1 MHKLWR
7 LAILVALITASCRI
21 EANLDLAIEDDGS
34 GTYTAEVGL
43 DEELQQALAAIGDPD
58 EILSAL
64 DFGVPDASTSERI
77 EGDMTYSVV
86 TATFDDAS
94 ELTEMIREGVDGNP
108 FERFD
113 ITVDDEGA
121 RVDAAVQLPEGLTS
135 TIAGAEDLP
144 ANLEAAVTIQI
155 AMPGRVVSS
164 NADRTIGTNELVWD
178 IDFTDTEVVIEAE
191 STFQEDGFPFWIIAL
206 VLLVAAAL
214 VAWWLWSK
222 RQEETAIARIEA
234 AGDSSGA

>member
-7 LAILVALITASCRI
+7 LAILIALITASCRI

-43 DEELQQALAAIGDPD
+43 DDELRQALAAFGDPD
-58 EILSAL
+58 EILSTL
-64 DFGVPDASTSERI
+64 DFGVPNASTSERV

-86 TATFDDAS
+86 TASFDDAS
-94 ELTEMIREGVDGNP
+94 ELSEMIQEGVDGNP

-121 RVDAAVQLPEGLTS
+121 TVNAAIQLPEALTS
-135 TIAGAEDLP
+135 AVAEAEDLP
-144 ANLEAAVTIQI
+144 STLEAAVTIQLE
-155 AMPGRVVSS
+155 MPGRVVSS

-178 IDFTDTEVVIEAE
+178 IDLTDAEVLIEAQ
-191 STFQEDGFPFWIIAL
+191 STFQEDGFPFWIIVL

-214 VAWWLWSK
+214 VAWWSWSK
-222 RQEETAIARIEA
+222 RQQEAAVARIDA
-234 AGDSSGA
+234 ANESTDA